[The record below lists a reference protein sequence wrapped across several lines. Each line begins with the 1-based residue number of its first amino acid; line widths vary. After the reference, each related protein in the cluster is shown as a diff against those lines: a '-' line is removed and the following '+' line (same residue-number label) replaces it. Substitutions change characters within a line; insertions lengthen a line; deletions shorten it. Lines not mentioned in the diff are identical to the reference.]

1 MKYSIYNVYHKLLI
15 TDNRSLSCDKDMIFY
30 EPFDW
35 DKIISLF
42 NEKSLCLI
50 TTNPDYTFKEFQS
63 KYERIEAAGCLVV
76 NEKQQWLM
84 IYRLNHWDLPK
95 GKIDAGESPLQTAI
109 REIKEECNLSIN
121 AEKCTFFEHTYHVYQ
136 LNNKPI
142 LKQTHWYLCHYNQN
156 HSDLIPQTEEN
167 IEKVE
172 WVNLTQWTELK
183 KISYPSIVQVVDKY
197 IQNIDKHK
205 SKNV

>member
-1 MKYSIYNVYHKLLI
+1 
-15 TDNRSLSCDKDMIFY
+15 MIFY

-42 NEKSLCLI
+42 NKKSISLI
-50 TTNPDYTFKEFQS
+50 AANPDSAFKEFQS
-63 KYERIEAAGCLVV
+63 KYERIEAAGCLIV

-109 REIKEECNLSIN
+109 REIKEECNVSLK
-121 AEKCTFFEHTYHVYQ
+121 AQHCTFFEHTYHVYP

-142 LKQTHWYLCHYNQN
+142 LKQTHWYLCHYNDY
-156 HSDLIPQTEEN
+156 SSVLIPQTEEN

-172 WVNLTQWTELK
+172 WVNRKQWVERK
-183 KISYPSIVQVVDKY
+183 KYSYPSIVQVVNKY
-197 IQNIDKHK
+197 IQNIEKDY
-205 SKNV
+205 SKDE